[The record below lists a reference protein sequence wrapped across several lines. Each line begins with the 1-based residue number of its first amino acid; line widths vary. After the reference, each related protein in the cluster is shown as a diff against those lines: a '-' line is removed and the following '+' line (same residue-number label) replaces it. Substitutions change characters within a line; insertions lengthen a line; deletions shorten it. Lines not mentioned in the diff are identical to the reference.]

1 MSDAP
6 QPPKH
11 RIVAAHDQVMTLHV
25 IAHVPPHEPRETDP
39 AYHLFNEAKARIKAA
54 GQWFCNLNDDY
65 CAGGIE
71 LHHSSVEFSQQS
83 AMDFERVN
91 KALGF
96 HIKSEDE
103 FAAWIESP
111 DNLET
116 LCVNHH
122 RTHFGTHMLPGPLW
136 NPLRFR
142 KIGVAAG
149 GEFVAAK
156 DLPKGK
162 P

>member
-1 MSDAP
+1 
-6 QPPKH
+6 
-11 RIVAAHDQVMTLHV
+11 
-25 IAHVPPHEPRETDP
+25 
-39 AYHLFNEAKARIKAA
+39 
-54 GQWFCNLNDDY
+54 
-65 CAGGIE
+65 
-71 LHHSSVEFSQQS
+71 
-83 AMDFERVN
+83 
-91 KALGF
+91 
-96 HIKSEDE
+96 
-103 FAAWIESP
+103 
-111 DNLET
+111 
-116 LCVNHH
+116 VNHH